1 MIVAGIPLHIVTET
15 STDSGWSNPAAII
28 GTPSPTPKTIAPIEK
43 ATIKPGTAST
53 QEEAVGLFGRP
64 GPEQRA
70 ENRARM
76 VEETGDALV
85 KYGMVAGTLL
95 FSPNPIMKVWAIIQ
109 AFGIE
114 TQSDY

>member
-1 MIVAGIPLHIVTET
+1 MIVAGIPLHIVSEA

-28 GTPSPTPKTIAPIEK
+28 GTPSPTPKTIEPIER
-43 ATIKPGTAST
+43 APLEMGTT
-53 QEEAVGLFGRP
+53 QAAVGVFGRP

-95 FSPNPIMKVWAIIQ
+95 FSPNPIMKVWSIIQ

>member
-1 MIVAGIPLHIVTET
+1 MMVPGIVLHHRWWNGSGGASSSSVLQRSPPVSAPRDNGMKNESVQSLPDELTTREAG
-15 STDSGWSNPAAII
+15 
-28 GTPSPTPKTIAPIEK
+28 
-43 ATIKPGTAST
+43 
-53 QEEAVGLFGRP
+53 GLFGRP